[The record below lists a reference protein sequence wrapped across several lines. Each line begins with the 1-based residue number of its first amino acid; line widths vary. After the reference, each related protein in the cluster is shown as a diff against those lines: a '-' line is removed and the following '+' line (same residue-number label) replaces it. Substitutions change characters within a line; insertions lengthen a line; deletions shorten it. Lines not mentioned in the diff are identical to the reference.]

1 EKAVHYWYHAGQ
13 RASERSAQMEAIN
26 HLRTGLSLL
35 ETLPETPAHTPQ
47 RVDMH
52 IALGASLLA
61 TQGFA
66 APEVE
71 QTYLRARQLCQ
82 ALDNP
87 HQLFPVVRG
96 LWHYAYIRAEYPTAH
111 TLGEQLLTLAQ
122 QVQDTAMLVAAHRA
136 LGTTIFQ
143 RGAVAAAH
151 THFTQ

>member
-1 EKAVHYWYHAGQ
+1 
-13 RASERSAQMEAIN
+13 MEAIN
-26 HLRTGLSLL
+26 HLHTGLALL
-35 ETLPETPAHTPQ
+35 ETLPETPVYTQQ

-71 QTYLRARQLCQ
+71 QTYRRARQLCH

-96 LWHYAYIRAEYPTAH
+96 LWHYYYVRAEYQTAH
-111 TLGEQLLTLAQ
+111 ALGEQLLTLTQ
-122 QVQDTAMLVAAHRA
+122 QSQDTAMRVAAHRA
-136 LGTTIFQ
+136 VGSTLF
-143 RGAVAAAH
+143 H
-151 THFTQ
+151 